1 MWGKL
6 YGEFIIKGNFEY
18 SYVISR
24 RPDLKGEID
33 AYLTEQ
39 GRDDLI
45 TEASTTE

>member
-6 YGEFIIKGNFEY
+6 YGDLIISGYYEY

-33 AYLTEQ
+33 EYLTSQ

-45 TEASTTE
+45 VEASTNE